1 MFNRAL
7 LEKWLWCYATES
19 EGLWRS
25 VVEVK
30 YDSLWEGWCSNA
42 VFGSYGVG
50 VRKTLGGGGI
60 SLDSWDLRWEDG
72 SKINFWQDV
81 WCSDQTLKESFLVLF
96 NIACYKES
104 LMADH
109 MLFSNDTVQWNI
121 TFIRSVHDW
130 EVETVSS
137 FFKSFVLIQVE
148 LRWWGLK
155 QLVEK
160 VWGVLVQCW
169 VPNIFSWFIV
179 KTN

>member
-1 MFNRAL
+1 
-7 LEKWLWCYATES
+7 
-19 EGLWRS
+19 
-25 VVEVK
+25 
-30 YDSLWEGWCSNA
+30 
-42 VFGSYGVG
+42 
-50 VRKTLGGGGI
+50 
-60 SLDSWDLRWEDG
+60 
-72 SKINFWQDV
+72 
-81 WCSDQTLKESFLVLF
+81 
-96 NIACYKES
+96 
-104 LMADH
+104 MADH

-169 VPNIFSWFIV
+169 VPNIFS
-179 KTN
+179 